1 MAGCNWCGTTEVKL
15 AENKPY
21 CPDCASNC
29 KRECTVCHKPY
40 PNLKFYE
47 KHSKRCNSCQSRYVV
62 AKTKKASIENNRR
75 KFGDTTGKRKQY
87 DSDEESPSSGEE
99 KEEEEEEA
107 EEEEE
112 EYEVEDDSTKK
123 EDCSNEVFSKT
134 KNVQKASSTPPL
146 KRQLTVMETLQINK
160 MKRDKEAGDKKKKR
174 KRGKNT
180 AEVTAEKSHFL
191 QQVAEYVS
199 KKHGRGQLI
208 VNF

>member
-40 PNLKFYE
+40 PNLKFY
-47 KHSKRCNSCQSRYVV
+47 KKYSKRCNFCQSRYVV
-62 AKTKKASIENNRR
+62 AKTKKASMENYRR

-87 DSDEESPSSGEE
+87 DSDEESASSGEE
-99 KEEEEEEA
+99 KEEEEEE
-107 EEEEE
+107 
-112 EYEVEDDSTKK
+112 YEVDSTKK

-160 MKRDKEAGDKKKKR
+160 MKRDREAGDKKKKR

-180 AEVTAEKSHFL
+180 AEVTAEKSQIL

>member
-1 MAGCNWCGTTEVKL
+1 MVGCNWCGTTEVKL

-87 DSDEESPSSGEE
+87 DSDEESASSGEE
-99 KEEEEEEA
+99 KERRRRRRQRRRRRNMKLK
-107 EEEEE
+107 
-112 EYEVEDDSTKK
+112 V
-123 EDCSNEVFSKT
+123 
-134 KNVQKASSTPPL
+134 KAL
-146 KRQLTVMETLQINK
+146 
-160 MKRDKEAGDKKKKR
+160 KKKIAQKMR
-174 KRGKNT
+174 SSVKLPRMFK
-180 AEVTAEKSHFL
+180 KLLLLHL
-191 QQVAEYVS
+191 Q
-199 KKHGRGQLI
+199 KD
-208 VNF
+208 N

>member
-47 KHSKRCNSCQSRYVV
+47 KHSKRCNSCQSHYVV

-87 DSDEESPSSGEE
+87 DSDEESASSGEE
-99 KEEEEEEA
+99 KRGRRRRRQRRRRRRNMKLK
-107 EEEEE
+107 
-112 EYEVEDDSTKK
+112 V
-123 EDCSNEVFSKT
+123 
-134 KNVQKASSTPPL
+134 KAL
-146 KRQLTVMETLQINK
+146 
-160 MKRDKEAGDKKKKR
+160 KKKIAQKMR
-174 KRGKNT
+174 SSVKLLRTFK
-180 AEVTAEKSHFL
+180 KLLLLHL
-191 QQVAEYVS
+191 Q
-199 KKHGRGQLI
+199 KD
-208 VNF
+208 N

>member
-1 MAGCNWCGTTEVKL
+1 M
-15 AENKPY
+15 
-21 CPDCASNC
+21 
-29 KRECTVCHKPY
+29 
-40 PNLKFYE
+40 KFYE

-87 DSDEESPSSGEE
+87 DSDEESASSGEE
-99 KEEEEEEA
+99 KEEEEEE
-107 EEEEE
+107 ETEEEE
-112 EYEVEDDSTKK
+112 EYEVEGESTKK
-123 EDCSNEVFSKT
+123 EDCSKNEVFSKTT
-134 KNVQKASSTPPL
+134 KNVQKASSTPPS

-160 MKRDKEAGDKKKKR
+160 MKQDKEAGDKKKKR

-180 AEVTAEKSHFL
+180 AEVTAEKLQFL

>member
-47 KHSKRCNSCQSRYVV
+47 KHSKRCNSCQSCYIV

-87 DSDEESPSSGEE
+87 DSDEESALLE
-99 KEEEEEEA
+99 K
-107 EEEEE
+107 
-112 EYEVEDDSTKK
+112 KRRRRRRRQRRRRRRNMK
-123 EDCSNEVFSKT
+123 
-134 KNVQKASSTPPL
+134 L
-146 KRQLTVMETLQINK
+146 KVKVL
-160 MKRDKEAGDKKKKR
+160 KKKIAQKMR
-174 KRGKNT
+174 SSVKLLRTFK
-180 AEVTAEKSHFL
+180 KLLLLHL
-191 QQVAEYVS
+191 Q
-199 KKHGRGQLI
+199 KD
-208 VNF
+208 N

>member
-87 DSDEESPSSGEE
+87 DSDEESALLE
-99 KEEEEEEA
+99 KRRRRRNM
-107 EEEEE
+107 
-112 EYEVEDDSTKK
+112 K
-123 EDCSNEVFSKT
+123 
-134 KNVQKASSTPPL
+134 L
-146 KRQLTVMETLQINK
+146 KMIAL
-160 MKRDKEAGDKKKKR
+160 KKKIVQMRSSVKLR
-174 KRGKNT
+174 T
-180 AEVTAEKSHFL
+180 F
-191 QQVAEYVS
+191 
-199 KKHGRGQLI
+199 KKLLLLHL
-208 VNF
+208 

>member
-1 MAGCNWCGTTEVKL
+1 MAGLNCCGTTEVKL

-21 CPDCASNC
+21 CPDCTSNC

-62 AKTKKASIENNRR
+62 AKTKKASMGNNHR

-87 DSDEESPSSGEE
+87 ESDEESASSGEE
-99 KEEEEEEA
+99 KEEEEEE
-107 EEEEE
+107 EEK
-112 EYEVEDDSTKK
+112 YEVQDDSAKK

-134 KNVQKASSTPPL
+134 KNIQKASSTPPS

-160 MKRDKEAGDKKKKR
+160 MKRDKESGDKKKKR
-174 KRGKNT
+174 KCGKNT
-180 AEVTAEKSHFL
+180 AEVTAEKLQIL